1 MLDVS
6 TYVRD
11 EARALSNLKEGERI
25 VARLLLRSLGPD
37 WSQAHLEKAHARPG
51 MEPRDPS
58 YTYTTKPLQT
68 DGVTMAILGVGALS
82 ALRGYFWMQ
91 DGETWKAVLLGAGSV
106 LGIAVAGWAWWRWK
120 RSRSRVHD
128 PILVKEKVSR
138 IAFDAELQVTAIL
151 PPDARPQRGMELL
164 DPVATAYRHHDNPAG
179 ARFNV
184 SRARPVL
191 PNPSLHP
198 KGPGLFGKRSVLGV
212 REVAALWHPP
222 GAGDE
227 TPLVERSG
235 ARVLLPSA
243 RAIRGG
249 ALVGDATAGTPTRE
263 IRFPEDL
270 LRRHHLYVARTRMGK
285 STLMHHVVA
294 HKMREKAAGRDSDAI
309 VDPHTD
315 LVSGLLEQVPLSLAD
330 DVRLIDLADDS
341 QAPGIN
347 LLDTR
352 IFSDRDRTADSV
364 VRVAKGLWDQWG
376 PRMQSILE
384 QTVKT
389 LHEANE
395 HPSTDADEQYTIL
408 DGLKLLSDE
417 TFKDRVLAKVSD
429 PYLLEWWARDFSGW
443 HRQYKAEALAPVQTR
458 LSYYASSKRARAIL
472 GQSRSTIDMRQVIL
486 QGGVLLVSTSQG
498 TAGRDVAAL
507 VGASILNLVDAVIRE
522 QGGMPLEKRRGAL
535 VVVDEMQSMPG
546 VDYESMLSELGK
558 FGASFILATQ
568 SLAKLNDLSRT
579 MQDTL
584 LANIGC
590 LAVFQVAGA
599 DARTLV
605 WELGKE
611 RVSEEDITSLPVHHC
626 YVRSTVSAAIDLR
639 AALDR
644 ARPGGSL
651 PTEPKLSRASLPW
664 DISAERPGQ
673 DLPDY
678 MLPSLLKSLEKR
690 TLDLLSDWPLISRR
704 DLASLLAVSEQRASQ
719 LMTPLEGFGL
729 VTRLPGRQT
738 GRLALTDLGLALLAR
753 RDHASLGIAKR
764 RWSVAPLDTEAPIAW
779 RNVSGARSRQLLRNA
794 EHTDAVHGF
803 VAALARQ
810 SRSLGWE
817 IVQLDPPRKAS
828 RYFRYGDKM
837 RSIHPDAFGVLSKA
851 RTTWPFFLEW
861 ERRAVRPTTM
871 AARLAPYLR
880 YYSSHRPTDD
890 HGARPA
896 VLVVFD
902 DDLAATHFLRV
913 AREEM
918 DRTGVRV
925 PLWVSHRTALAKAGP
940 LGRAWRTPE
949 GSEHVRVLPG
959 R

>member
-1 MLDVS
+1 MKLNPKKLLIGSDQNKKPPALLAVTPPRTGERTLLGVENLLGS
-6 TYVRD
+6 IAVPEPFSLELAGDPDGVTLLARCQD
-11 EARALSNLKEGERI
+11 EAVVKGQLSSHYPQARIHEVPPEEDPLRLEPGERAWSMTLRSGGPDYMPLRTFRDDDLLDPGSDPLIALLGALSNLKEGERI

-58 YTYTTKPLQT
+58 YTYQTKPLQT
-68 DGVTMAILGVGALS
+68 DGVTMALLGVAALA
-82 ALRGYFWMQ
+82 ALKGYLWVQ

-164 DPVATAYRHHDNPAG
+164 DPVAAAYRHYDNPAG

-191 PNPSLHP
+191 PNPSLLP

-309 VDPHTD
+309 VVIDPHTD

-395 HPSTDADEQYTIL
+395 HPSTDAEEQYTIL

-522 QGGMPLEKRRGAL
+522 QGGMPIEKRRGVL

-568 SLAKLNDLSRT
+568 SLAKLADLSRT

-590 LAVFQVAGA
+590 LCVFQVAGA

-605 WELGKE
+605 WELGKD

-626 YVRSTVSAAIDLR
+626 YVRATVGTERLPAFSMAVR
-639 AALDR
+639 RPEPGNPYTAALIRATTSAYTTAVRDIAETDAGARKLVDR
-644 ARPGGSL
+644 FHEGLAALKDGEVP
-651 PTEPKLSRASLPW
+651 PETEEPSAGPP
-664 DISAERPGQ
+664 DAERRKQRTKHHKADEASDEDGTDEEQ
-673 DLPDY
+673 DD
-678 MLPSLLKSLEKR
+678 
-690 TLDLLSDWPLISRR
+690 
-704 DLASLLAVSEQRASQ
+704 
-719 LMTPLEGFGL
+719 G
-729 VTRLPGRQT
+729 
-738 GRLALTDLGLALLAR
+738 
-753 RDHASLGIAKR
+753 
-764 RWSVAPLDTEAPIAW
+764 
-779 RNVSGARSRQLLRNA
+779 
-794 EHTDAVHGF
+794 
-803 VAALARQ
+803 AALEDTADQ
-810 SRSLGWE
+810 
-817 IVQLDPPRKAS
+817 
-828 RYFRYGDKM
+828 
-837 RSIHPDAFGVLSKA
+837 
-851 RTTWPFFLEW
+851 
-861 ERRAVRPTTM
+861 ER
-871 AARLAPYLR
+871 
-880 YYSSHRPTDD
+880 D
-890 HGARPA
+890 
-896 VLVVFD
+896 
-902 DDLAATHFLRV
+902 
-913 AREEM
+913 E
-918 DRTGVRV
+918 
-925 PLWVSHRTALAKAGP
+925 
-940 LGRAWRTPE
+940 
-949 GSEHVRVLPG
+949 
-959 R
+959 